1 MAETEISFFMSLL
14 IGQVLSDLNIATE
27 VGGGGNLSS
36 LSGFL
41 HCERFF
47 FL

>member
-27 VGGGGNLSS
+27 VGGGG
-36 LSGFL
+36 GI
-41 HCERFF
+41 CQV
-47 FL
+47 